1 MVKPG
6 PTKTADTER
15 VAANLLRLAR
25 IQSGLSQRA
34 LAADAG
40 VPQSTIGR
48 IETGAMQPAL
58 PLLYKILAAAG
69 LEPRIRIEPY
79 DNHDDVL
86 DALAVA
92 YPAKQEQMAQARD
105 QTLAALKR
113 ARRCAE

>member
-1 MVKPG
+1 MTLTV
-6 PTKTADTER
+6 
-15 VAANLLRLAR
+15 
-25 IQSGLSQRA
+25 
-34 LAADAG
+34 DAG
-40 VPQSTIGR
+40 SAGSAWRPGDEVGNRQFLDIGAVR
-48 IETGAMQPAL
+48 LETGAMQPTL